1 MTSIFI
7 SKSFLAFLGGM
18 GGGGGGVRDFNIE
31 QGDCV
36 LI

>member
-7 SKSFLAFLGGM
+7 SKSFLAFFGGM
-18 GGGGGGVRDFNIE
+18 GGGGGVRDFNIE